1 MKSRIMALV
10 AAMNLFA
17 VLALPIQLSAQ
28 DQNQGPARYTVAD
41 IGTLGGIF
49 GEATAVN
56 NQGWVVGD
64 ASLPNAVRH
73 AFLWRNGLIKDL
85 KTLGGRRSFATSLN
99 DSGQVTGYSDT
110 STPDSLGEHFCF
122 LHSNQ
127 VCLPFLFQHG
137 AMRPLPTL
145 GGNNGQAF
153 SINRRGQVAGVAEN
167 DKPDPSCVE
176 TPQVLHFKPVLWE
189 DGEIKELATLDGDP
203 DGVVNAINDN
213 GQAVGETG
221 SCTSLLRAVLWE
233 DGKPTDLGTLEGL
246 VLVPLAINNRS
257 QIVGVAFSLEGGT
270 IVAFLW
276 QNGVATNLGTLRPDV
291 FSLALGINDNGQ
303 VVGDS
308 CDESFSCRAF
318 LWQEGTMTE
327 LNNLV
332 HDPNA
337 PFLEN
342 ANNINSLGQIAGKT
356 TVQGTE
362 IADAFLATP
371 THGEPVSESATSNQA
386 VATSQEPRVILRE
399 NVHKM
404 LQQRLGSR
412 SHNPRLEAQKY

>member
-1 MKSRIMALV
+1 MKSRILVLVAMIFAALALV
-10 AAMNLFA
+10 QLAA
-17 VLALPIQLSAQ
+17 QE
-28 DQNQGPARYTVAD
+28 QNQGPPRYTVAD

-56 NQGWVVGD
+56 NKGWVVGD
-64 ASLPNAVRH
+64 ANLPSNTVRH
-73 AFLWRNGLIKDL
+73 AFLWRKGLIKDL
-85 KTLGGRRSFATSLN
+85 KTLGGPRSFASSLN

-110 STPDSLGEHFCF
+110 STPDPLGEHFCF
-122 LHSNQ
+122 FNSNQ
-127 VCLPFLFQHG
+127 VCLPFLVRHG
-137 AMRPLPTL
+137 AMTPLPTL

-153 SINRRGQVAGVAEN
+153 GINRRGQVAGVAEN
-167 DKPDPSCVE
+167 NEPDPSCVE
-176 TPQVLHFKPVLWE
+176 TRQVLHFKPVLWE
-189 DGEIKELATLDGDP
+189 EGEIKELPTIDSDP
-203 DGVVNAINDN
+203 DGVVNAINDK
-213 GQAVGETG
+213 GQAVGQTG
-221 SCTSLLRAVLWE
+221 SCTSLTRAVFWH
-233 DGKPTDLGTLEGL
+233 DGRPTDLGTPEGL
-246 VLVPLAINNRS
+246 LLVPLSINNRS
-257 QIVGVAFSLEGGT
+257 QIVGLAVSVDGAT

-276 QNGVATNLGTLRPDV
+276 QNGVVKSLGTLSPDV

-318 LWQEGTMTE
+318 LWQNGTMTE

-332 HDPNA
+332 DDRNA

-342 ANNINSLGQIAGKT
+342 ANSINSRGQIAGKT

-371 THGEPVSESATSNQA
+371 SHGEPVSETTAA
-386 VATSQEPRVILRE
+386 DHAAATSQKPRRILPE

-412 SHNPRLEAQKY
+412 SHIPGLEEKNY